1 MAVFTLACGDGVAP
15 TPSPTR
21 SPANPTP
28 TLAPAPGEDP
38 QGDQLLY
45 VALGDSLSE
54 GIAASDRKRTAWVP
68 LVAKGLGDGYELLN
82 LGVAGHDSQEL
93 IDEGPLDTALTE
105 IANRERDGVPGNEVA
120 LITLEIGGND
130 LLDLYFNLVLP
141 GLCPTVQE
149 GLERRICVRELRSAI
164 DGFVPNLR
172 ETLDALQAAAPE
184 APIFLMTLYNPFSGG
199 SYNLEQIG
207 ILALEGMEG
216 TPFPEG
222 LNDEIR
228 KEAAGRDGVYL
239 VEWYEP
245 FLGKQGEYIS
255 LDFIHPN
262 DAGYA
267 VMADSVLAAIEGAGP
282 R

>member
-1 MAVFTLACGDGVAP
+1 M
-15 TPSPTR
+15 
-21 SPANPTP
+21 
-28 TLAPAPGEDP
+28 
-38 QGDQLLY
+38 LY
-45 VALGDSLSE
+45 LALGDSLSE

-68 LVAKGLGDGYELLN
+68 LVAKELGDRYELLN

-93 IDEGPLDTALTE
+93 IEEGPLDTALAE
-105 IANRERDGVPGNEVA
+105 IATRAGDGVEGNEVA
-120 LITLEIGGND
+120 VITLEIGGND
-130 LLDLYFNLVLP
+130 LLDLYFKLVLP

-149 GLERRICVRELRSAI
+149 GMERRICVRELRSAI

-172 ETLDALQAAAPE
+172 KTLDALQAAAPTT
-184 APIFLMTLYNPFSGG
+184 PIFLMTLYNPFSGG

-207 ILALEGMEG
+207 ILALEGMEW
-216 TPFPEG
+216 TVFPEG

-228 KEAAGRDGVYL
+228 KQAAGREGVHL

-267 VMADSVLAAIEGAGP
+267 VLADEVLAAMEDA
-282 R
+282 RLR